1 MVLILYVGF
10 SSEFMKEKK
19 YKKCHISRCCILIM
33 CNEVSMYNDVR
44 CWNCKK
50 FVDKTVVV
58 VVVMTEWDLVLVRI
72 SSS

>member
-1 MVLILYVGF
+1 MSYLKVL
-10 SSEFMKEKK
+10 
-19 YKKCHISRCCILIM
+19 ILIM

-44 CWNCKK
+44 CWNCKN